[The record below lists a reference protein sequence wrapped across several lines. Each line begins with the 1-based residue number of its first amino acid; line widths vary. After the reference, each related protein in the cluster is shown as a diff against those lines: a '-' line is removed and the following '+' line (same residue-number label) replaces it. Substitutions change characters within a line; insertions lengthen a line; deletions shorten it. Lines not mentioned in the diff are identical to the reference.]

1 MSEFRGHPKELEQL
15 FPGASIS
22 ALANLPAGFAQDQ
35 GKARAFIATW
45 ARAEAYAGLLEQ
57 HLNNLNRS
65 YRTPDPEI
73 VGPSFQELG
82 QQYSA
87 SFMSKIRIAASKDGK
102 VPASYF
108 NGEFTKAMDAV
119 FLLETNVKKRHHDFD
134 VESIGRGFSGRR
146 GGRS

>member
-65 YRTPDPEI
+65 YRTPDSGNCWP
-73 VGPSFQELG
+73 VFSR
-82 QQYSA
+82 A
-87 SFMSKIRIAASKDGK
+87 WA
-102 VPASYF
+102 
-108 NGEFTKAMDAV
+108 AV
-119 FLLETNVKKRHHDFD
+119 FGVVHVQDTHSGVKRWKSSSKLF
-134 VESIGRGFSGRR
+134 
-146 GGRS
+146 